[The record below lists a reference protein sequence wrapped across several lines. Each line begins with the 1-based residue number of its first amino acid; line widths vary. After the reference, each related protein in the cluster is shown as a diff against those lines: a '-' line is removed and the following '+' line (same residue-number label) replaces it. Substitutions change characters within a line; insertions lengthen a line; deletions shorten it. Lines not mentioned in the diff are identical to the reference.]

1 MMEDTT
7 KNVSKLKVYI
17 HKEMRAE
24 WRHIGRNTQRGELNK
39 LDTKGNKIKQRNEI

>member
-24 WRHIGRNTQRGELNK
+24 WRHIGRNTQQRR
-39 LDTKGNKIKQRNEI
+39 IKQTGHEREQN